1 MKKGLVIAGSI
12 ISVICIITL
21 ALTIVSIMGFEPESD
36 NILHDTSEDGN
47 SFSFSE
53 DDSYV
58 LYVYAKGTVECSQFE
73 ITITDSVYDYFDRNC
88 GDGELYTTDD
98 YTFLGELQITESA
111 TYEIS
116 TDTNG
121 SVIIVD
127 ASDIGTDGFFTVA
140 SCGCCMVG
148 LILLIVGL
156 VTGRSKPQV
165 MMIQPDGTILQVQ
178 GQFVQQQPMSG
189 QVINQPQQM
198 SAQPQQMVAQPQQNI
213 PQPQETSLEEYSFE
227 HKNEW
232 E

>member
-21 ALTIVSIMGFEPESD
+21 ALMIVSIMGFEPESD
-36 NILHDTSEDGN
+36 NILHDTSENGN
-47 SFSFSE
+47 SFNFNQ

-58 LYVYAKGTVECSQFE
+58 IYVYAIGSVDCSQFE
-73 ITITDSVYDYFDRNC
+73 ITITDSIYDYFDRNC
-88 GDGELYTTDD
+88 GDGDLYTTND
-98 YTFLGELQITESA
+98 YTFLGDLTIDETG

-116 TDTNG
+116 AEGD
-121 SVIIVD
+121 VIIVNAND
-127 ASDIGTDGFFTVA
+127 VGTDGFISIA

-156 VTGRSKPQV
+156 ATGRSKQQV

-198 SAQPQQMVAQPQQNI
+198 NAQPQQMVVQPQQNN
-213 PQPQETSLEEYSFE
+213 PQPKETTLEEYSFE